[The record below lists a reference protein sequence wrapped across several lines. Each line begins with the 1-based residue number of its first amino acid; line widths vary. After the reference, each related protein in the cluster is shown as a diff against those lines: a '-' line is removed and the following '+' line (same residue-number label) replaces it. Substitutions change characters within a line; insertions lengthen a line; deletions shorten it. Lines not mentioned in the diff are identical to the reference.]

1 MDAPK
6 ISDSEWAVMEV
17 LWDQSPRTASEV
29 AKTLRGPTSWAENTV
44 RTLLTRLV
52 EKGALEV
59 QDPPGSPKLYSP
71 AVNREACVRAESES
85 FLGRIFQGAAQPLLV
100 HFARNA
106 RLTPEEV
113 LELKHILDQSTDPAH
128 PTPKRKPKP

>member
-6 ISDSEWAVMEV
+6 ISESEWAVMEV
-17 LWDQSPRTASEV
+17 LWDDSPRTASEI
-29 AKTLRGPTSWAENTV
+29 AKTLRGTTSWAENTV

-52 EKGALEV
+52 EKGALEI
-59 QDPPGSPKLYSP
+59 QDPSGTPKLYRP
-71 AVNREACVRAESES
+71 AVPREACVRAESES

-113 LELKHILDQSTDPAH
+113 RELKRILDQSTESTNR
-128 PTPKRKPKP
+128 TPEP

>member
-6 ISDSEWAVMEV
+6 ISESEWAVMEV
-17 LWDQSPRTASEV
+17 LWDTSPRTASEI
-29 AKTLRGPTSWAENTV
+29 AKTLRGTTSWAENTV

-59 QDPPGSPKLYSP
+59 QDQSGTPKLYSP
-71 AVNREACVRAESES
+71 AVPREACVRAESES

-113 LELKHILDQSTDPAH
+113 RELKRILDQSTDNANR
-128 PTPKRKPKP
+128 TPKQKP